1 MRHFPVLA
9 VLEPETLRGCIDDA
23 PPKVRQPMRQTQ
35 VQRRVNLA
43 LEPLLA
49 PYDEGTSD
57 PQYCEFVSCEADA
70 IQRYETGTL
79 PCVRFPDGRICDT
92 CDSAFCSRFLA
103 VDGKIYQRH
112 SGPLRHRQRNRKAR
126 KLKLLPE
133 YPVKRLWPSWER
145 FAEDFYGCTYD
156 EEMKA
161 YGYYKNPNA
170 KWDWYVV
177 GGRWPHEFLVRKDCQ
192 TVLEAEWPEAD
203 PESRMPVAPSGFRW
217 VCGARKADIQ
227 WDIMKELAMKRE
239 LAHYEQYRSWVER
252 GEITG
257 RVSPLLRLTEVG
269 VEGWDEVLYYK
280 GETQEAYL
288 NRAGLAEKDR
298 FPCWPFALLRE
309 DGWQSRGSMG
319 WFGIST
325 KDMEERAWWDT
336 VQTFLD
342 AVPMDAMLVV
352 VDCHI

>member
-1 MRHFPVLA
+1 M
-9 VLEPETLRGCIDDA
+9 
-23 PPKVRQPMRQTQ
+23 
-35 VQRRVNLA
+35 
-43 LEPLLA
+43 
-49 PYDEGTSD
+49 
-57 PQYCEFVSCEADA
+57 
-70 IQRYETGTL
+70 
-79 PCVRFPDGRICDT
+79 
-92 CDSAFCSRFLA
+92 
-103 VDGKIYQRH
+103 
-112 SGPLRHRQRNRKAR
+112 
-126 KLKLLPE
+126 
-133 YPVKRLWPSWER
+133 
-145 FAEDFYGCTYD
+145 
-156 EEMKA
+156 
-161 YGYYKNPNA
+161 
-170 KWDWYVV
+170 V
-177 GGRWPHEFLVRKDCQ
+177 GGRWPHEFLVRKDCK

-217 VCGARKADIQ
+217 ACGARKADIQ

-325 KDMEERAWWDT
+325 KDMEERAWRDT